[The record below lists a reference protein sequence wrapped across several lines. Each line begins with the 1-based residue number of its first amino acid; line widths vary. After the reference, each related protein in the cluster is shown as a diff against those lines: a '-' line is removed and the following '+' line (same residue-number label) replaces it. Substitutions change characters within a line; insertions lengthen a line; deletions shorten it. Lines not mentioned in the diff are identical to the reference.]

1 MKRIAV
7 LAFAV
12 VLLVGLNS
20 CIFAPDKVPPPPSKN
35 TYKSIR
41 TSEPRD
47 NVLFNLA
54 TAYNNRNIQ
63 RYDELLDEEFLFYF
77 SNADVTG
84 GGWTEGEYWDRAKEI
99 NANTNI
105 FNPGYSRPGV
115 DPVSDITLTLTY
127 SEGDDKWTAIT
138 PDQGQY
144 PGETWYEKIVT
155 YTLIVQAGDTQY
167 IAQNKQASFV
177 VRAATL
183 EGDEVW
189 RIITWRD
196 DTGT

>member
-1 MKRIAV
+1 MKCPRI
-7 LAFAV
+7 LAAILIVISCFS
-12 VLLVGLNS
+12 VGS
-20 CIFAPDKVPPPPSKN
+20 CEDDSVIPPPP
-35 TYKSIR
+35 R
-41 TSEPRD
+41 TPPIGSRD
-47 NVLFNLA
+47 YVLYSLERS
-54 TAYNNRNIQ
+54 YNSRSQ
-63 RYDELLDEEFLFYF
+63 DRYDELLDEEFLFYF